1 MAHPKN
7 AVWEDSTMIWATLMY
22 NSYSGI
28 KNRIFKEKKNFF
40 EIFDF
45 SKILKKLIFVKNFE
59 IFEKISKMASP
70 GLF

>member
-1 MAHPKN
+1 MKNIGLQACYVPKMKAEN
-7 AVWEDSTMIWATLMY
+7 MY

-28 KNRIFKEKKNFF
+28 KNRIFKEKKFF

-45 SKILKKLIFVKNFE
+45 SKILKNLIYVKNFE